1 MNFHPIPAHL
11 LRRVG
16 SSQLDAVPSMVVANA
31 LTNIG
36 RTPNSKA
43 IFSALCC
50 NRHCAILKSALIST
64 QAFVIGMLL
73 S

>member
-50 NRHCAILKSALIST
+50 NRHLKSALIST